1 MSVPVG
7 TAEQILRRRYGE
19 PVKAETDYVIGF
31 RTSSGRVLALHRAAS
46 ETRLW
51 FLPPA
56 PVDME
61 GVRLIP
67 YAKNSNLNG
76 PLAALG
82 GSATLRAEIATEGAL
97 NRFLDWY
104 AGPITKAASSSNDSQ
119 PALDSAGFRQ
129 VFERFQRLITARDKG
144 HPFTNFQEGLA
155 ATWEDYKPKLRDH
168 ALTLLASD
176 TWSGATIG
184 SGEILRHVIDA
195 IEIQD
200 SRRNLT
206 NNLVFWQ
213 NRFGHA
219 SRNHRVFIEA
229 QTNPKLRKEIE
240 RLLFALYVGGG
251 DEGKLFEE
259 LSVITGRK
267 YPLLAYLYFLKD
279 IDRFTPIHPT
289 GFDRAF
295 GEMGVDFSVRG
306 QCTWENYSA
315 FVTLLRQMIPQIEQ
329 QSGSKSVRLIDA
341 HSFTWIFAE
350 LTKLETE
357 GELVPAGGS
366 KDDGRVLGAM
376 DRSIVDMRQNV
387 ENTVKNSNGQLVQRT
402 LKNKELRITSQQLEA
417 LIRQLLVQQDNRCAL
432 TGIPFQF
439 LGQHEDKN
447 LLPSL
452 DRKDSNGHYEE
463 GNLQVVCQF
472 INFWKGDADNEDF
485 RRLLNLVR
493 GIEEQ

>member
-1 MSVPVG
+1 MG
-7 TAEQILRRRYGE
+7 GI
-19 PVKAETDYVIGF
+19 
-31 RTSSGRVLALHRAAS
+31 
-46 ETRLW
+46 
-51 FLPPA
+51 
-56 PVDME
+56 
-61 GVRLIP
+61 RLIS
-67 YAKNSNLNG
+67 YAKNDNLNG
-76 PLAALG
+76 PLSPL
-82 GSATLRAEIATEGAL
+82 SSPSTLRAEVTTEGAL

-104 AGPITKAASSSNDSQ
+104 AASAVASSQSSGAGIGSKF
-119 PALDSAGFRQ
+119 PANFNALFQ
-129 VFERFQRLITARDKG
+129 RFQRLITTRDKG

-168 ALTLLASD
+168 ALALLASD
-176 TWSGATIG
+176 TWSETTIG

-229 QTNPKLRKEIE
+229 QTNSKLRKEVE

-295 GEMGVDFSVRG
+295 GEMGIDFSVRG

-315 FVTLLRQMIPQIEQ
+315 FVTLLRQMIPLIEQ
-329 QSGSKSVRLIDA
+329 QSGLKSVRLIDA

-402 LKNKELRITSQQLEA
+402 LKNKELRMTSQQLEA
-417 LIRQLLVQQDNRCAL
+417 LIRELLVQQDNRCAL

-493 GIEEQ
+493 GVDE